1 MKEKDSYLPCLQRPL
16 TQVIDRGPDRLP
28 GLPRYHLSINDLN
41 RVQGAMT
48 ELQLFLQQ
56 AARLIKER
64 QSYFFIDPGDMLL
77 PILAGTS
84 SLGQMNAAWKA
95 LRLQIELGTKAWRK
109 YVAEYRQASDNNLI
123 LSPLSTLPDLYN
135 ELEGIEDSNQKL
147 RYLFTNVPH
156 HQQQLSE
163 EGRTSLQ
170 KAWSSWVHVLQMP
183 ASIRNVFCLDNKT
196 TPKPTPSLQMAELPQ
211 LIVNKG
217 KVRDHGENLV
227 ASSIPRRPR
236 ETDNSKDKPSH
247 GNRSIWMGMDT
258 PFKSVNAWFTEPGKS
273 NRSRQEGTSSQ
284 QTLIQDVL
292 LGIATPQPYAL
303 SMDLSYWRG
312 REMPLHM
319 PSSSNH
325 ARNTRM
331 LTEPSR
337 VVEEKSQEQDH
348 HDKSPHQPSVQN
360 VARNQSVDEGPP
372 PDGGDNDGSS
382 SSHGSH

>member
-1 MKEKDSYLPCLQRPL
+1 
-16 TQVIDRGPDRLP
+16 
-28 GLPRYHLSINDLN
+28 
-41 RVQGAMT
+41 
-48 ELQLFLQQ
+48 
-56 AARLIKER
+56 
-64 QSYFFIDPGDMLL
+64 
-77 PILAGTS
+77 
-84 SLGQMNAAWKA
+84 
-95 LRLQIELGTKAWRK
+95 
-109 YVAEYRQASDNNLI
+109 
-123 LSPLSTLPDLYN
+123 
-135 ELEGIEDSNQKL
+135 
-147 RYLFTNVPH
+147 
-156 HQQQLSE
+156 
-163 EGRTSLQ
+163 
-170 KAWSSWVHVLQMP
+170 MP

-217 KVRDHGENLV
+217 KVRDRGENLV

-236 ETDNSKDKPSH
+236 ETDNSKDEPSH

-258 PFKSVNAWFTEPGKS
+258 PFKTVNAWFTEPGKS

-319 PSSSNH
+319 PSSSNR

-337 VVEEKSQEQDH
+337 VVEEKSREQDH

-372 PDGGDNDGSS
+372 PDGGDDDGSS
-382 SSHGSH
+382 SSHGSR